1 MRDMRDMK
9 IKTMLIAGFGSIIIS
24 VAVLCGLIFSS
35 FHKINVAEEDMMLD
49 QYPSIRSLL
58 DIKIS
63 SSEIY
68 NQLTNHILDKD
79 DSENKDAEEVIKEQT
94 DIIDKILKEYELNV
108 STDEERKYFDEFEV
122 NWNKYKVGF
131 SEVIYYSN
139 LNEDDKAYAV
149 LEELYNSTFSLAEK
163 ALNEN
168 IDLNDKYLNDG
179 FSEISKLMKNT
190 LVSISVFSAIGILFG
205 LICSVVITKNIMNST
220 NSILNFVD
228 KAASGDLTEELT
240 ITSRNELGL
249 IGEKINVLVR
259 SLRQIIGEVSNV
271 TDNIAS
277 SSEELTAT
285 AEETSLI
292 AEESAGTLNKLAQGA
307 SDQLNSVKS
316 ANESIDAIS
325 QNIKDVANRSEKVTE
340 SSKKVLKV
348 THDGRNQS
356 DNAMSKINEIEE
368 ITKQTSKAIETLN
381 NESEKIGNIVAVIK
395 DISDQTNLLSLNAAI
410 EAARA
415 GEQGKGFA
423 VVAEEVR
430 DLAEQ
435 SSKSAQEIE
444 DLIRNIQ
451 VETKKAVEIAAQGS
465 IKVEHG
471 VEAVNVA
478 SQSFTTILN
487 EISDV
492 DNQIKE
498 VYGLADKTLK
508 VSEGVVDAMNHI
520 NDIAEK
526 SAYDTDAVSAGAQ
539 EQAVSMESVVKLSET
554 LSQMGNTLQELIS
567 RFKI

>member
-190 LVSISVFSAIGILFG
+190 L
-205 LICSVVITKNIMNST
+205 
-220 NSILNFVD
+220 
-228 KAASGDLTEELT
+228 DL
-240 ITSRNELGL
+240 
-249 IGEKINVLVR
+249 
-259 SLRQIIGEVSNV
+259 
-271 TDNIAS
+271 
-277 SSEELTAT
+277 
-285 AEETSLI
+285 
-292 AEESAGTLNKLAQGA
+292 
-307 SDQLNSVKS
+307 
-316 ANESIDAIS
+316 
-325 QNIKDVANRSEKVTE
+325 
-340 SSKKVLKV
+340 
-348 THDGRNQS
+348 
-356 DNAMSKINEIEE
+356 
-368 ITKQTSKAIETLN
+368 
-381 NESEKIGNIVAVIK
+381 
-395 DISDQTNLLSLNAAI
+395 
-410 EAARA
+410 
-415 GEQGKGFA
+415 
-423 VVAEEVR
+423 
-430 DLAEQ
+430 
-435 SSKSAQEIE
+435 
-444 DLIRNIQ
+444 
-451 VETKKAVEIAAQGS
+451 
-465 IKVEHG
+465 
-471 VEAVNVA
+471 
-478 SQSFTTILN
+478 
-487 EISDV
+487 
-492 DNQIKE
+492 
-498 VYGLADKTLK
+498 
-508 VSEGVVDAMNHI
+508 
-520 NDIAEK
+520 
-526 SAYDTDAVSAGAQ
+526 
-539 EQAVSMESVVKLSET
+539 
-554 LSQMGNTLQELIS
+554 
-567 RFKI
+567 